1 MASLETSIE
10 NSNKIIKKGAN
21 LQWVMRLLLIGEIR
35 QMNKINAKKIKQE
48 NTEDKIKKMLI
59 LEQIFSE
66 DEEYILAVSKIKA
79 MINNN

>member
-1 MASLETSIE
+1 
-10 NSNKIIKKGAN
+10 N

-35 QMNKINAKKIKQE
+35 QMNKINVKKIKQE
-48 NTEDKIKKMLI
+48 NTEDKIKKMLM

>member
-1 MASLETSIE
+1 MASLETSIKI
-10 NSNKIIKKGAN
+10 SNKIIKKGAN

-35 QMNKINAKKIKQE
+35 QMNKINVKKVKQE
-48 NTEDKIKKMLI
+48 NTEDKIKKMLM

>member
-1 MASLETSIE
+1 
-10 NSNKIIKKGAN
+10 
-21 LQWVMRLLLIGEIR
+21 MRLLLIGEIR

-59 LEQIFSE
+59 LERIFSE

>member
-1 MASLETSIE
+1 
-10 NSNKIIKKGAN
+10 
-21 LQWVMRLLLIGEIR
+21 MRLLLVGEIR

-48 NTEDKIKKMLI
+48 NIEDKIKKMLM

>member
-1 MASLETSIE
+1 
-10 NSNKIIKKGAN
+10 
-21 LQWVMRLLLIGEIR
+21 MRLLLIGEIR

-48 NTEDKIKKMLI
+48 NIEDKIKKMLM

>member
-1 MASLETSIE
+1 MGDE
-10 NSNKIIKKGAN
+10 IIT
-21 LQWVMRLLLIGEIR
+21 LGEIR
-35 QMNKINAKKIKQE
+35 QMNKINVKKIKQE
-48 NTEDKIKKMLI
+48 NTEDKIKKMLM

>member
-1 MASLETSIE
+1 
-10 NSNKIIKKGAN
+10 
-21 LQWVMRLLLIGEIR
+21 MRLLLIGEIR